1 MSRQILYNAKAIY
14 TVAGG
19 IKHKE
24 QLGQFPILENGFL
37 VLEDEQITAVGEGS
51 YDSYVTDTTI
61 LRDLEGKIVT
71 PGFIDPH
78 THLVFGGSRT
88 AEYALKLQG
97 VDYLTILNQGGGILS
112 TVEATRAASFS
123 SLYERARA
131 TLDEMLACGV
141 TTIEAKSGYGLDL
154 ETERKQLQVVKQL
167 NEDHAIELV
176 ATYMGA
182 HAIPKE
188 YAGRTDAYA
197 DFVIEEVLPL
207 IKKEKLA
214 VFIDLFCEEGIFELD
229 QSRRIL
235 EAANKLGFQ
244 LKIHADEI
252 VPLGGAKLAADCRCV
267 SAEHLMQASDAH
279 LEAMAEA
286 GVCAVLLPTTSFH
299 LGKSYARAKRMQE
312 LGVTLAMATD
322 YNPGSSPCSDLIW
335 AMRIASR
342 GYHMAPLEILTMVTL
357 HAARAIGKEEQLG
370 SLEPG
375 KQADLVC
382 LDLAQFDDLIVNMG
396 RSPVHMVIKKG
407 KIVYQRGGI
416 C

>member
-1 MSRQILYNAKAIY
+1 MSRQILYNIGAIY

-19 IKHKE
+19 IKRKE
-24 QLGQFPILENGFL
+24 QLGQFPVIADGFL
-37 VLEDEQITAVGEGS
+37 VLDGERITAVGQGA
-51 YDSYVTDTTI
+51 YDAYMTDTTI
-61 LRDLEGKIVT
+61 LQDLAGKIVI
-71 PGFIDPH
+71 PGLIDPH

-97 VDYLTILNQGGGILS
+97 VDYLTILNRGGGILS

-123 SLYERARA
+123 SLYEKAKT
-131 TLDEMLACGV
+131 TLNDMLACGV

-154 ETERKQLQVVKQL
+154 ETELKQLQVLRQL
-167 NEDHAIELV
+167 NEDHAIDIV
-176 ATYMGA
+176 STYMGA

-188 YAGRTDAYA
+188 YAHIPEAYV
-197 DFVIEEVLPL
+197 DFVIEQVFPA
-207 IKKEKLA
+207 IKQQELA
-214 VFIDLFCEEGIFELD
+214 EFVDLFCEAGIFELK

-235 EAANKLGFQ
+235 EAARMLGFK

-252 VPLGGAKLAADCRCV
+252 VPLGGAKLAAEYQCV
-267 SAEHLMQASDAH
+267 SAEHLMQASDEH
-279 LEAMAEA
+279 LAEMAA
-286 GVCAVLLPTTSFH
+286 NGVCAVLLPTTSFH
-299 LGKSYARAKRMQE
+299 LGKAYARAKRMQE
-312 LGVTLAMATD
+312 LGVILAMATD

-342 GYHMAPLEILTMVTL
+342 GYQLAPLEILSMVTL
-357 HAARAIGKEEQLG
+357 HAAKAIGREEQIG
-370 SLEPG
+370 SIETG

-382 LDLAQFDDLIVNMG
+382 LDLAQFDDVIVNMG

-407 KIVYQRGGI
+407 KIVYQRGGL